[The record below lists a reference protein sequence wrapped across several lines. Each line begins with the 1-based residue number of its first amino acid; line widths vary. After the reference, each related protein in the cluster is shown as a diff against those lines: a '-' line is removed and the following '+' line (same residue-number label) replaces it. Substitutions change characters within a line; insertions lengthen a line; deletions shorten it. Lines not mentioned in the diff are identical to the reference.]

1 MKRIIAISFFL
12 IYVAT
17 AFGIGI
23 DIHYC
28 KGKISTISV
37 IGLGNGTCGCK
48 GKMGKDCCKDEVHF
62 YKADNHKTQNIASP
76 VISLEIV
83 KPHLYSIDYNV
94 PLPSAVVDKN
104 KLPDNNEITLRYSNS
119 LFILHHVF
127 RV

>member
-12 IYVAT
+12 IYAAT

-37 IGLGNGTCGCK
+37 IGFEKGGCGCK
-48 GKMGKDCCKDEVHF
+48 GKMSNGCCKDEVHF
-62 YKADNHKTQNIASP
+62 CKTDNHKTQDTASVLIP
-76 VISLEIV
+76 FEIFQ
-83 KPHLYSIDYNV
+83 PQLYLVDYNF
-94 PLPSAVVDKN
+94 LFKSFVVDKN
-104 KLPDNNEITLRYSNS
+104 QLPDFSKIKLRYSNT
-119 LFILHHVF
+119 LFILYQVF